1 MLNRD
6 GISRST
12 YSAPA
17 QILANVEMQSS
28 VGIIVD
34 DAVFTALK
42 TADYLKEKEGKKI
55 VPAGTPLYV
64 DLLDRNDD
72 PAVLPTLAHAS
83 SGAEDPAIDA
93 IPAVGVLLHD
103 VDVTNG
109 DANGSLLLFGF
120 VKYDAVVNNWTDGT
134 DGYEDLFEDYASVMP
149 AMVTF
154 MN

>member
-42 TADYLKEKEGKKI
+42 TANYLKEKEGKKI

-64 DLLDRNDD
+64 NLLDRNDN
-72 PAVLPTLAHAS
+72 PAVLPTLA
-83 SGAEDPAIDA
+83 SGSGGEAVAA
-93 IPAVGVLLHD
+93 VPAVGVLLHD

-120 VKYDAVVNNWTDGT
+120 VKYDAVVNNWTNGT
-134 DGYEDLFEDYASVMP
+134 DGYGDLFEDYASVMP

>member
-6 GISRST
+6 GISRYT
-12 YSAPA
+12 YSAPV

-28 VGIIVD
+28 VGVVVD

-42 TADYLKEKEGKKI
+42 TANYLKEKGGKKI
-55 VPAGTPLYV
+55 IPAGTPLFV
-64 DLLDRNDD
+64 DLLDRYD
-72 PAVLPTLAHAS
+72 PAVLPTLA
-83 SGAEDPAIDA
+83 SGSGGEAV
-93 IPAVGVLLHD
+93 PAVGVLLHD

-109 DANGSLLLFGF
+109 DANGTLLLFGF
-120 VKYDAVVNNWTDGT
+120 VKYDAVVNNWTKGT

-149 AMVTF
+149 AMITF

>member
-6 GISRST
+6 GISKTT
-12 YSAPA
+12 YAAPI
-17 QILANVEMQSS
+17 QILANVLMQSS
-28 VGIIVD
+28 VGVVVD
-34 DAVFTALK
+34 DGVFTALK
-42 TADYLKEKEGKKI
+42 SANYLKEKEGKKI
-55 VPAGTPLYV
+55 VPAGTPLYI

-83 SGAEDPAIDA
+83 TGAEDPAVA
-93 IPAVGVLLHD
+93 AVPAVGVLLHD
-103 VDVTNG
+103 VDVTDG
-109 DANGSLLLFGF
+109 DANGTLLLFGF